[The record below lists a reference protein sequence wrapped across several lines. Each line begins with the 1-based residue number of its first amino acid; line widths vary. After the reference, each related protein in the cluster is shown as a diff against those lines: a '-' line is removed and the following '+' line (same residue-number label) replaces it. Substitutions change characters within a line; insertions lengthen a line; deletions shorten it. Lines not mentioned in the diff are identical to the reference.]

1 MLPVGIAARHDCLKS
16 AGGTVDVM
24 IYVELVGMLL
34 VIFLA
39 AGIFTNA
46 LEHLGEKLKISE
58 GVTGSLFAAVGTA
71 MPESMVPILAI
82 FAGTEHADVNEEI
95 GVGAIIGAPLM
106 LSTLSLCLMGWSVVR
121 QRGLKG
127 GLTPEKT
134 GLERDLNFFLLAFG
148 IAAGALF
155 IPREPQYFVTLK
167 VVLGMTL
174 VLVYFVYVML
184 TLRVSAQLVMDGHG
198 TQAHTD
204 MYLCRFGLPDHM
216 LVLLI
221 QIAIGLGLLVAG
233 AEGFIHNVDE
243 VAREIGI
250 SALLLSLLI
259 IPIATELPEKVNS
272 ILWIRRNK
280 DTLAFGNITGAMV
293 FQGTILPA
301 IGILLTPWDLRLEV
315 FTGVLV
321 AYVAALWLRLAVRV
335 GEIYVWQL
343 AIVNGSLYAAYLI
356 AVLA

>member
-1 MLPVGIAARHDCLKS
+1 MTISTAKGDSNMPKGGFVRMVAVRKLSVSLGSQCGHHGEFLYSDLGRLTKFNAPRHGNRVHHVLRRTRPAFVCQAAENSSRYRYAVAYTS
-16 AGGTVDVM
+16 GGVWCYRQASPRVTTVRNPQGGMVDVM

-34 VIFLA
+34 VILLA
-39 AGIFTNA
+39 AEIFTNA

-82 FAGTEHADVNEEI
+82 FAGTEHVDVNEEI

-106 LSTLSLCLMGWSVVR
+106 LSTLSLCLMGLSVVG
-121 QRGLKG
+121 QRGFKG

-167 VVLGMTL
+167 VVLGITL

-204 MYLCRFGLPDHM
+204 MYLCRLGLPDHM

-243 VAREIGI
+243 VAREIGV
-250 SALLLSLLI
+250 SALLLSL
-259 IPIATELPEKVNS
+259 
-272 ILWIRRNK
+272 
-280 DTLAFGNITGAMV
+280 
-293 FQGTILPA
+293 
-301 IGILLTPWDLRLEV
+301 
-315 FTGVLV
+315 
-321 AYVAALWLRLAVRV
+321 
-335 GEIYVWQL
+335 
-343 AIVNGSLYAAYLI
+343 
-356 AVLA
+356 